1 MYVDIVPNR
10 TSPPTVLLRRGWR
23 ENGKIKK
30 ETLANLSRLPAYIV
44 DLIRRTLKGE
54 SFVSAEKAFEIVASR
69 NHGHVQAVRIAMKR
83 LGISRLLG
91 SRPSRNRSLIEA
103 MIAARILMPNSKLA
117 TKRWWKT
124 TTLAEEFGVAD
135 ANVDE
140 MYEAMDW
147 LLGHQKV
154 IESKLAARHLHK
166 GGLVL
171 YDLTSSYFEGVTCPL
186 AAFGKDR
193 DGKTGKLQVNYGL
206 LTDDR
211 GCPVSV
217 SVFEG
222 NVSDTKTLMPQVETV
237 RDRFGINHMVLVG
250 DRGMISQKH
259 IDEHLR
265 ELDSTDWITALR
277 SASIRK
283 LIDGGQLQL
292 GLFDERNLFELTHP
306 DYPEERLIACRNPSL
321 ASRRAHKRQSL
332 LAATSEKLRKIR
344 IMVENGKLKDKEK
357 IAKRVAAVVTKKP
370 AEHFSM
376 KIDDGVF
383 TFRVKN
389 KEAAGKTALE
399 NIRKRMKKVQFE
411 VQSGRLEGSK
421 KIRLRLNRIIDQ
433 KLSKHID
440 LDVED
445 KRFDFQIKDT
455 QTARDAVLQSICMKL
470 NKIRFNVKCGKYGGK
485 AQIGVRVGKVVN
497 KRKVAKHF
505 ILDIREDGFDYCIN
519 EDKVKRE
526 AALDGIYVIRTSL
539 KAEEQS
545 SEDAVRNYKRL
556 CLIERAFRS
565 LKKILLHIRPI
576 FHHLESR
583 VRAHI
588 FLCTLSYYVEWHM
601 LEAWRSL
608 LFSDEDQEAK
618 KTRDPVA
625 PARRSEKAMQKV
637 RSKKLEDGTEVHSF
651 KTLLSHMKTIVRNV
665 CRVPDSPADAPT
677 FKVMTLPDA
686 KQQQAY
692 KLLEG
697 IKA

>member
-1 MYVDIVPNR
+1 MYVETVPNR
-10 TSPPTVLLRRGWR
+10 NSRPAILLRKGWR

-30 ETLANLSRLPAYIV
+30 KTLGNLSHLPAHIV
-44 DLIRRTLKGE
+44 DLIRRSLKGE
-54 SFVSAEKAFEIVASR
+54 SFVSAKKAFEIVASKS
-69 NHGHVQAVRIAMKR
+69 HGHVQAVRIAMKR
-83 LGISRLLG
+83 LGIARLIG

-103 MIAARILMPNSKLA
+103 MIVARILMPNSKLA

-124 TTLAEEFGVAD
+124 TTLADEFGVAD
-135 ANVDE
+135 ANEDE

-147 LLGHQKV
+147 LLERQVV
-154 IESKLAARHLHK
+154 IESRLAARHLRK

-222 NVSDTKTLMPQVETV
+222 NISDTKTLMPQVEIV
-237 RDRFGINHMVLVG
+237 RDRFGISHMVLVG

-265 ELDSTDWITALR
+265 ALDATDWITALK

-292 GLFDERNLFELTHP
+292 GLFDERNLFEFAHP
-306 DYPEERLIACRNPSL
+306 DYPEERLIACRNSSL

-332 LAATSEKLRKIR
+332 LEATSEKLGKIR
-344 IMVENGKLKDKEK
+344 TMVENGKLKDKEK

-370 AEHFSM
+370 AAHFSM
-376 KIDDGVF
+376 NIADGVF
-383 TFRVKN
+383 TFQVKN
-389 KEAAGKTALE
+389 KEAAGQTELE
-399 NIRKRMKKVQFE
+399 NIRKKMEKVQSE
-411 VQSGRLEGSK
+411 VQRGRLEGSK
-421 KIRLRLNRIIDQ
+421 KIRLRLNRIIDK

-440 LDVED
+440 LEVED
-445 KRFDFQIKDT
+445 KRFDFKIKDT
-455 QTARDAVLQSICMKL
+455 QTAENAVLESICMKL
-470 NKIRFNVKCGKYGGK
+470 DKIRFKVECGKYGGK
-485 AQIGVRVGKVVN
+485 ANIGVRVGKMVN

-539 KAEEQS
+539 TAEEQS
-545 SEDAVRNYKRL
+545 SEDTVRNYKRL
-556 CLIERAFRS
+556 CLVEQVFRS

-576 FHHLESR
+576 FHHLERR

-588 FLCTLSYYVEWHM
+588 FLCMLSHYVEWHM

-625 PARRSEKAMQKV
+625 PAQRSEKAMKKV
-637 RSKKLEDGTEVHSF
+637 SSKKLEDGTEVHSF

-665 CRVPDSPADAPT
+665 CRVPDSPEDAPT
-677 FKVMTLPDA
+677 FNVTTLPDL
-686 KQQQAY
+686 KHQQAY

>member
-1 MYVDIVPNR
+1 
-10 TSPPTVLLRRGWR
+10 
-23 ENGKIKK
+23 
-30 ETLANLSRLPAYIV
+30 
-44 DLIRRTLKGE
+44 
-54 SFVSAEKAFEIVASR
+54 
-69 NHGHVQAVRIAMKR
+69 
-83 LGISRLLG
+83 
-91 SRPSRNRSLIEA
+91 
-103 MIAARILMPNSKLA
+103 
-117 TKRWWKT
+117 
-124 TTLAEEFGVAD
+124 
-135 ANVDE
+135 
-140 MYEAMDW
+140 
-147 LLGHQKV
+147 
-154 IESKLAARHLHK
+154 
-166 GGLVL
+166 
-171 YDLTSSYFEGVTCPL
+171 
-186 AAFGKDR
+186 
-193 DGKTGKLQVNYGL
+193 
-206 LTDDR
+206 
-211 GCPVSV
+211 
-217 SVFEG
+217 
-222 NVSDTKTLMPQVETV
+222 
-237 RDRFGINHMVLVG
+237 
-250 DRGMISQKH
+250 MISQKH

-399 NIRKRMKKVQFE
+399 NIRDKLVKVQSE

-421 KIRLRLNRIIDQ
+421 KIRLRLNRIIGQ

-440 LDVED
+440 LEVED
-445 KRFDFQIKDT
+445 KRFVFQIKDT
-455 QTARDAVLQSICMKL
+455 QTARNAVLQSICMKL

-505 ILDIREDGFDYCIN
+505 ILDIREDGLDYCIN
-519 EDKVKRE
+519 EDKVKSE
-526 AALDGIYVIRTSL
+526 AALDGLYVIRTSL

-545 SEDAVRNYKRL
+545 TGDTVRNYKRL
-556 CLIERAFRS
+556 CMVERAFRS
-565 LKKILLHIRPI
+565 LKKILLQIRPI

-608 LFSDEDQEAK
+608 LFSDEDQEAI